1 MHFKFPFNLIGKFTM
16 GEGGGA
22 FFNRTIMLH
31 TQIGAQRK
39 DLCTVSQTGLTRNC
53 PSSVAKASLS

>member
-1 MHFKFPFNLIGKFTM
+1 MHFKFPFNLFGKFTM
-16 GEGGGA
+16 GRGGA
-22 FFNRTIMLH
+22 FFNKTIMLH

-39 DLCTVSQTGLTRNC
+39 DFYTVSQTGLTRHF